1 MLYFTSMDQNDSF
14 KKLKEEAK
22 TYYDSIGK
30 VFCPAFNAHVHFT
43 SDGFHH
49 LRYDSKRRERTKPE
63 QRNKLCH
70 IKEAAQTMIKTS
82 TIQEYREELEP
93 TGLKDSSG
101 FRKMEKVRYYG
112 FWAVLKNNTRFK
124 TIVRQEENGPYLF
137 WSVMPYWTEKIIN
150 QKKVRILA
158 SRKIVDE

>member
-1 MLYFTSMDQNDSF
+1 MDQNDAF
-14 KKLKEEAK
+14 KKLKGEAK
-22 TYYDSIGK
+22 AYYDSIGEA
-30 VFCPAFNAHVHFT
+30 FCPAFNAQVHFT

-49 LRYDSKRRERTKPE
+49 LRYDSKRRERTKLE

-70 IKEAAQTMIKTS
+70 VKEALQTIIKTS

-93 TGLKDSSG
+93 VALKDSKG
-101 FRKMEKVRYYG
+101 FRKMRKVRYYG

-124 TIVRQEENGPYLF
+124 TIVRQEYEDGPYQF
-137 WSVMPYWTEKIIN
+137 WSVMPYWTEKIID